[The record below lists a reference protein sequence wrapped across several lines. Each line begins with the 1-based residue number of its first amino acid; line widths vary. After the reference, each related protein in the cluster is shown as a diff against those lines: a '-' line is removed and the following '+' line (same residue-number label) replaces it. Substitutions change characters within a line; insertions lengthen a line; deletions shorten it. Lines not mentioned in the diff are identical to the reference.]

1 MSQKQVLE
9 VTKEKIAGG
18 PSRKTRQ
25 RGFTLVEVMV
35 AVVIVGIGISA
46 AMYGLTSSMT
56 TSHEGRGILVAGI
69 LAGYV
74 KQYSDD
80 LAFSDPDGTGIF
92 GPETGEGGIADYD
105 DVDDLDGSTLQPP
118 IGADGSVL
126 DSFPNWSQVIS
137 VNRLDPDTFEVLMV
151 AVDTPVIRVE
161 VEIRDGGRLVGQYQ
175 WIVTRR

>member
-1 MSQKQVLE
+1 M
-9 VTKEKIAGG
+9 I
-18 PSRKTRQ
+18 
-25 RGFTLVEVMV
+25 

-80 LAFSDPDGTGIF
+80 LAFVDPDGAGTF
-92 GPETGEGGIADYD
+92 GPETGEGAFEDFD
-105 DVDDLDGSTLQPP
+105 DIDDLNGSTLSPP
-118 IGADGSVL
+118 VGADGTVL
-126 DSFPNWSQVIS
+126 DSFPNWSQVIT
-137 VNRLDPDTFEVLMV
+137 VNRLDPDTFQVNQAL
-151 AVDTPVIRVE
+151 VDTPVLRVE
-161 VEIRDGGRLVGQYQ
+161 VEVQDGGRRIGQYQ